1 MTDKDNKK
9 LIGAIERLD
18 ESVTNSNSEV
28 ELLAK
33 ATRELTAEIKRLI
46 DRLNERD

>member
-1 MTDKDNKK
+1 MTDRDKK
-9 LIGAIERLD
+9 RLIGAIEGLD
-18 ESVTNSNSEV
+18 EAITNSNSEV

-46 DRLNERD
+46 VRLNERD